1 MERER
6 NQRFLDEGMSE
17 VPRETQLSIAASSMF
32 PGFRFSP
39 TDEELISHY
48 LKKKIQGSEK
58 SVEVIAE
65 VEICKYEPWDLP
77 AKSIIESENEWFFFS
92 PRGRKYPN
100 GSQSKRA
107 TEYGYWKATGKE
119 RIVKSGSTLIGS
131 KRTLVFHIGRA
142 PKGERTEWIMHE
154 YCMEGKSQ
162 DSLVV
167 CRLRKNTEFR
177 MNGSQRRLSTMTGH
191 NHAISEV
198 NIDQTNLSEREQ
210 GIESSSNKCSS
221 SYDSYSIGQVDST
234 SESDQK
240 PSNEFTQPESS
251 HQQDC
256 DRADDCFAE
265 IMNDD
270 IIKLDETFLADNP
283 QLLFM
288 IADKTELERESE
300 PPEPV
305 DTTQVLPFQGTANRR
320 IRLKKQSPRRI
331 SYPAEY
337 MSIEPPK
344 YLMKSMVNRL
354 IYLLV
359 IILTLL
365 VLFSSLGGSGWVKK
379 VIHTTMYHDF

>member
-251 HQQDC
+251 HQQV
-256 DRADDCFAE
+256 CFCPFFYF
-265 IMNDD
+265 IYFHFV
-270 IIKLDETFLADNP
+270 FLENNY
-283 QLLFM
+283 
-288 IADKTELERESE
+288 S
-300 PPEPV
+300 
-305 DTTQVLPFQGTANRR
+305 
-320 IRLKKQSPRRI
+320 S
-331 SYPAEY
+331 
-337 MSIEPPK
+337 
-344 YLMKSMVNRL
+344 
-354 IYLLV
+354 
-359 IILTLL
+359 
-365 VLFSSLGGSGWVKK
+365 FSL
-379 VIHTTMYHDF
+379 

>member
-1 MERER
+1 
-6 NQRFLDEGMSE
+6 MSF
-17 VPRETQLSIAASSMF
+17 IF
-32 PGFRFSP
+32 
-39 TDEELISHY
+39 
-48 LKKKIQGSEK
+48 
-58 SVEVIAE
+58 
-65 VEICKYEPWDLP
+65 
-77 AKSIIESENEWFFFS
+77 
-92 PRGRKYPN
+92 
-100 GSQSKRA
+100 
-107 TEYGYWKATGKE
+107 
-119 RIVKSGSTLIGS
+119 
-131 KRTLVFHIGRA
+131 
-142 PKGERTEWIMHE
+142 
-154 YCMEGKSQ
+154 
-162 DSLVV
+162 
-167 CRLRKNTEFR
+167 
-177 MNGSQRRLSTMTGH
+177 
-191 NHAISEV
+191 
-198 NIDQTNLSEREQ
+198 
-210 GIESSSNKCSS
+210 
-221 SYDSYSIGQVDST
+221 
-234 SESDQK
+234 
-240 PSNEFTQPESS
+240 
-251 HQQDC
+251 QDC

-320 IRLKKQSPRRI
+320 IRLKKQGPRRI

-354 IYLLV
+354 IYLFV